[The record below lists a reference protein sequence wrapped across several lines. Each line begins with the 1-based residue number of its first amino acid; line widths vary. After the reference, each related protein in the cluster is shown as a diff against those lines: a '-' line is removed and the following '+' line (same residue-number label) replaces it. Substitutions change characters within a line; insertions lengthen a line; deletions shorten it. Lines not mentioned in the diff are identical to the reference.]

1 MAAPDTSQEPRPSEG
16 SWLLRIY
23 ELISVSPA
31 DILADAKG
39 LGIQITSIDEL
50 RSVRTSVLDGLA
62 DQYIRNAKLM
72 TSLSGAGLGAGGL
85 LMAGPEISILAANI
99 LRMAQRLSIVYGFDY
114 QRPGEALHV
123 WASIARSLGVEKV
136 SDGASNIAVRNLPKL
151 LASGARTE
159 AFKSLIKLIA
169 ARLGLLVTE
178 RGLARALPLVGAAVA
193 GVTNFQLVRDVGGK
207 IQAYFRERHITERV
221 SRDGLS
227 ARGGERRRDPVP
239 DDNFGPGAPDASG
252 KKKASR
258 PAKSKAKRKA
268 PKPAKSKARS
278 ASKAKP
284 RKAAKKA
291 AKTAVKRAAKTATS
305 RKKR

>member
-23 ELISVSPA
+23 DLISVSSE

-50 RSVRTSVLDGLA
+50 RSVRTTVLDGLA
-62 DQYIRNAKLM
+62 EQYIRNAKLM

-136 SDGASNIAVRNLPKL
+136 SDGASNIAVRNLPKV
-151 LASGARTE
+151 LAGGARTQ

-207 IQAYFRERHITERV
+207 IQSYFRERHITERV

-227 ARGGERRRDPVP
+227 ARGAERKRDPVP

-252 KKKASR
+252 KKK
-258 PAKSKAKRKA
+258 KARKA
-268 PKPAKSKARS
+268 SKPAKPKSK
-278 ASKAKP
+278 SKPRP
-284 RKAAKKA
+284 RKAAKRV
-291 AKTAVKRAAKTATS
+291 VKRAAKTAKA
-305 RKKR
+305 RKKK